1 VRKAKGEQKQAV
13 TAEDAER
20 MYAQAW
26 PGKLQQVK
34 ADLDAAAREVGERH
48 KVIIAIRA
56 EILPAFLAGQ
66 AAPVAAKLPG
76 TPPAPPQEV

>member
-1 VRKAKGEQKQAV
+1 MRKAKGEQKQAV

-34 ADLDAAAREVGERH
+34 AALDAAAREIGERH
-48 KVIIAIRA
+48 GVVIAMQA
-56 EILPAFLAGQ
+56 TVLPAFLAGQ
-66 AAPVAAKLPG
+66 AAPIAARLPAA
-76 TPPAPPQEV
+76 PPAPPQEV